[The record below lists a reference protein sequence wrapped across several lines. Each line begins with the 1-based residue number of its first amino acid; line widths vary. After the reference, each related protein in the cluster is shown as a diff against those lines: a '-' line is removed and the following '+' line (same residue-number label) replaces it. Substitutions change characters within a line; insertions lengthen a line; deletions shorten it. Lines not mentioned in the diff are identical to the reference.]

1 MKKTRPAESDAVMRA
16 EYDFTGAVR
25 GKYAR
30 RFAEGT
36 NVVVLDP
43 DVEEVFG
50 DPKAVSDA
58 LRLLADSVRKR
69 EREPVP

>member
-1 MKKTRPAESDAVMRA
+1 MRA
-16 EYDFTGAVR
+16 EYDFTGAIR

-43 DVEEVFG
+43 DVAEVFG
-50 DPKAVSDA
+50 DPKAVNDA